1 MGNRFL
7 LSLVL
12 SAALF
17 GTFTARAES
26 VIDEIVATVNGN
38 PIMLSEIRAM
48 LKGHVEVSSRK
59 DLLPRTPGGAALDHA
74 ILKRLIEAEATA
86 RRISVVDAEVSDYIA
101 KIKETNEFDD
111 ARLTEELRKNSKT
124 MSQYKEEIR
133 LDILKSKLAG
143 SFARDTMSVSSEE
156 VEEYLSTHS
165 SHPSKVHLIKISL
178 PPEKFSKELVEQVQI
193 KMDEGAS
200 VKQIERELNV
210 KDISSDFGFVSDHD
224 LAPAIAKQIRTLKK
238 GDYTEVIQG
247 ESTWDFYGVLEKS
260 EPEPYTDAEY
270 EEARQALKKSKF
282 EDSIMDFFLKELPKK
297 YPVDRMQ

>member
-1 MGNRFL
+1 MSNRFL
-7 LSLVL
+7 LSLVIF
-12 SAALF
+12 AALF

-48 LKGHVEVSSRK
+48 LKERVEVSSRK

-74 ILKRLIEAEATA
+74 ILKRLIEAEAAA
-86 RRISVVDAEVSDYIA
+86 RRISVVDAEVNDYIN
-101 KIKETNEFDD
+101 KIKETNDFND
-111 ARLTEELRKNSKT
+111 ARLAEELKKNSKT
-124 MSQYKEEIR
+124 MSEYKEEIR

-156 VEEYLSTHS
+156 VEEYLRTHS
-165 SHPSKVHLIKISL
+165 SHPAKVHLIKISL
-178 PPEKFSKELVEQVQI
+178 PPEKFDKEFVEQVQI
-193 KMDEGAS
+193 KMDEGAT
-200 VKQIERELNV
+200 VKQIEKELQI

-224 LAPAIAKQIRTLKK
+224 LVPAIAQQVRALKK
-238 GDYTEVIQG
+238 GEYTEVIQG
-247 ESTWDFYGVLEKS
+247 ESTWDFYGIVEKS

-270 EEARQALKKSKF
+270 EEARQVLKQSKF